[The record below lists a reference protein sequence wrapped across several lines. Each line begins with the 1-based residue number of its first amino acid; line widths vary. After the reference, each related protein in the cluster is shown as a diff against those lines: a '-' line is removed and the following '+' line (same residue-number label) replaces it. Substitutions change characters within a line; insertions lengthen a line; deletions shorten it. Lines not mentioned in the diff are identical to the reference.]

1 MTESEARTRKERIDA
16 RLRSSVLGWTL
27 IRSDEVRDCSLLT
40 RHAVEEYP
48 TETGPADYAL
58 FVEGKLL
65 GIIEAKKV
73 SLGAENVLEQAK
85 RYARGVPD
93 TVGDWRGYRVPS
105 SIPPTE
111 SPSSISTCA
120 EKKTHPGCWPISTPP
135 GPCSKNTA
143 KTRKVPNDGLLKGPS
158 PK

>member
-16 RLRSSVLGWTL
+16 RLRSPVLDW
-27 IRSDEVRDCSLLT
+27 IIVRNDEVLDFSSLA

-48 TETGPADYAL
+48 TGTGPADYAL
-58 FVEGKLL
+58 FVDGKLL

-93 TVGDWRGYRVPS
+93 TVGEWRGY
-105 SIPPTE
+105 
-111 SPSSISTCA
+111 
-120 EKKTHPGCWPISTPP
+120 
-135 GPCSKNTA
+135 
-143 KTRKVPNDGLLKGPS
+143 KVPFLYSTNGDSGEPCVRVFIYLL
-158 PK
+158 